1 MRVGDKAMFYP
12 ASECDQG
19 VMAEV
24 NRCGCAA
31 TCVHQHQDGRVNL
44 VVWDHGGNRHTRENV
59 RVLSPPLT
67 GEAVDDPHGEP
78 YCRPAE

>member
-1 MRVGDKAMFYP
+1 MRVSDKAMFYP

-19 VMAEV
+19 VMPEV

-31 TCVHQHQDGRVNL
+31 ICVHVHPDGTVNL
-44 VVWDHGGNRHTRENV
+44 TILDHGGTPQSRENV